1 MSCRIKKSKSD
12 VVFDIINYSLLTL
25 VLIIVLY
32 PLWFV
37 VIASFSDPLSVLRG
51 EVWLFPKGFSV
62 DAYKEVFANKDIMVG
77 YKNTCIYTL
86 LGTAV
91 NLIMTIMAAY
101 PLSRKDFYGRGTIM
115 ALFTFTM
122 FFGGGLIPT
131 YLVYDK
137 IGLIN
142 NIWVMILPGAVGVY
156 NLILMKSF
164 FETSI
169 PHELQ
174 EAAVID
180 GCNNL
185 QILSKIIVPLSKPI
199 IAVMV
204 IFYGV
209 AHWNEFFNALIY
221 ISDRKKIPLQLV
233 LREILITQSK
243 LGDMAGM
250 DSSVAQKQLNA
261 ERIKYAVIIVS
272 SLPVL
277 CLYPFLQKY
286 FMKGV
291 MIGAIKG

>member
-1 MSCRIKKSKSD
+1 
-12 VVFDIINYSLLTL
+12 
-25 VLIIVLY
+25 
-32 PLWFV
+32 
-37 VIASFSDPLSVLRG
+37 
-51 EVWLFPKGFSV
+51 
-62 DAYKEVFANKDIMVG
+62 
-77 YKNTCIYTL
+77 
-86 LGTAV
+86 
-91 NLIMTIMAAY
+91 
-101 PLSRKDFYGRGTIM
+101 
-115 ALFTFTM
+115 M

-164 FETSI
+164 FESSI
-169 PHELQ
+169 PYELQ

-185 QILSKIIVPLSKPI
+185 QILSKVIIPLSKPI